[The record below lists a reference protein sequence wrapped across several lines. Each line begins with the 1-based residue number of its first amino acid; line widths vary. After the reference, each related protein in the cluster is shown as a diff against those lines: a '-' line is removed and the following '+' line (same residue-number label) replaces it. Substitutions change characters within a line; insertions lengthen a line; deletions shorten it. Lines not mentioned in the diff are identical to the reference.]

1 MGKLE
6 GTRPACYFSL
16 IMPVKDAEETLHWL
30 LNSLKNQRFTDWEL
44 VAADDNSSDGSLSLL
59 LHAARSD
66 SRISVYR
73 SPDDGIV
80 EALNTALARARG
92 RWMVRVDADDI
103 CHPDLLM
110 ELHESIR
117 ANPNA
122 KVHGTQ
128 VRYFPRRRLQ
138 EGLLVYETW
147 INGLT
152 RHEEIVRDMF
162 VECPMPHPT
171 LTCPLEEIAAAGG
184 YRDMGWPEDYDLVLR
199 LWARGNRFAKVGKE
213 LYFWRDTPD
222 RLSRTDPRYS
232 LEKFTEARI
241 EFLIGSYLAGSM
253 EAVVAGAGPV
263 GKTFARQ
270 LIARGVRLRAFLE
283 VNPAKLG
290 KTIYGAPVL
299 HVTEA
304 PGLKGT
310 IILHAVGQKGTRTE
324 ARDHYRELG
333 LTELSDYLVV
343 S

>member
-1 MGKLE
+1 
-6 GTRPACYFSL
+6 
-16 IMPVKDAEETLHWL
+16 MPVKDGERTLPWL

-44 VAADDNSSDGSLSLL
+44 VAVDDHSSDGSYSFLL
-59 LHAARSD
+59 QAARSD
-66 SRISVYR
+66 SRIRVYR
-73 SPDDGIV
+73 SPDNGIV

-92 RWMVRVDADDI
+92 SWMVRVDADDI
-103 CHPDLLM
+103 CHPDLLTG
-110 ELHESIR
+110 LHESTK
-117 ANPNA
+117 ANPDV
-122 KVHGTQ
+122 KVHATQ
-128 VRYFPRRRLQ
+128 VRYFPRHALQ

-152 RHEEIVRDMF
+152 RHDEIERDMF

-171 LTCPLEEIAAAGG
+171 LTCPLEEVTAAGG

-199 LWARGNRFAKVGKE
+199 LWSRGNRFAKVGKE

-241 EFLIGSYLAGSM
+241 EFLVGSYLASSM

-263 GKTFARQ
+263 GKTFARL
-270 LIARGVRLRAFLE
+270 LIGRGVRLRAFLE

-290 KTIYGAPVL
+290 KTIYGALVLPVS
-299 HVTEA
+299 EA

-310 IILHAVGQKGTRTE
+310 VIFHAVGQKGTREE
-324 ARDHYRELG
+324 ARKQYRELG
-333 LTELSDYLVV
+333 LTELRDYLIV